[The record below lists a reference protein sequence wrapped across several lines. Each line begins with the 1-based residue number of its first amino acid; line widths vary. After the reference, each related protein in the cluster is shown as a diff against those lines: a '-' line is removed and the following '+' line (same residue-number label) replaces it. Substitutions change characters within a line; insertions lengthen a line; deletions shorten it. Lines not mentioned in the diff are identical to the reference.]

1 MRNVARIVS
10 ALGTTVLSWLPDE
23 TPPIATAPGVLCQRA
38 TTARLSTFGR
48 LAATMLR
55 L

>member
-1 MRNVARIVS
+1 
-10 ALGTTVLSWLPDE
+10 
-23 TPPIATAPGVLCQRA
+23 VLCQRA